1 VRPIFRILAGSV
13 PAGKVA
19 QAPVYEGPPAWYYDP
34 MNQTNQPM
42 ITKVPTRPAR
52 KGAGEVACG
61 KGRTGSMTKACGLGK
76 AMVANLD
83 GVVKNYAAQ
92 AKADRRQAALDRLAE
107 RNGETVW
114 Y

>member
-1 VRPIFRILAGSV
+1 
-13 PAGKVA
+13 
-19 QAPVYEGPPAWYYDP
+19 
-34 MNQTNQPM
+34 M
-42 ITKVPTRPAR
+42 ITVLPTRPAR

-76 AMVANLD
+76 QMVANLE
-83 GVVKNYAAQ
+83 GVKKNYAAQ